1 MARTIEKWIEINAPS
16 QRIFNLFGRFE
27 NLPRWM
33 TTVREVELL
42 DDRRALLKSARSEPS
57 ESAIDWEAQVTSSG
71 PPQHIAWRAAGR
83 GANAE
88 VRTEF
93 EETRRGTV
101 LMRVL
106 FTEQSAGAGGAGLF
120 GVEPATE
127 LEASLERFKQFA
139 EEYDEDATLIART
152 TDKTTTVPDEGAVQS
167 RPIPVR
173 IPARSAPP
181 VPPQASVA
189 AREERVFQTA
199 TTDERRGASIGQTS
213 VVAPHPERGRPRRE
227 TLIYAGLAAL
237 LALAL
242 GALLWGASRRPEEQ
256 RAANGVAAT
265 GATPDSTATA
275 SPILDAPEEATPAS
289 SDLNNSPGTINTP
302 GANTPPGVSDGE
314 SGGVANETAIDS
326 PAQSGPRD
334 DQQGAL
340 KTALADW
347 VATTN
352 SQDVAKQMAFYAPVV
367 ERYYLRKNFSRQAV
381 REDKKRLAERASLVN
396 VTVGDPDITYDRE
409 GRRAVMRFRK
419 QYNIEGS
426 RLSRGEVMQ
435 ELKWAKTGEGWRIVS
450 ERDVRVIR

>member
-1 MARTIEKWIEINAPS
+1 MARSIEKWIEINAPP
-16 QRIFNLFGRFE
+16 QRVFNLFGRFE
-27 NLPRWM
+27 NFPRWM

-42 DDRRALLKSARSEPS
+42 DDRRALLKVARSAPS
-57 ESAIDWEAQVTSSG
+57 ESVIDWDAQMTMSG
-71 PPQHIAWRAAGR
+71 PPQHIAWRAVGR
-83 GANAE
+83 GVNAE

-106 FTEQSAGAGGAGLF
+106 FTEQSAGPGTGGAGLF
-120 GVEPATE
+120 GVDPAAE
-127 LEASLERFKQFA
+127 LEASLGRFKQFA
-139 EEYDEDATLIART
+139 EEYDEDVTLFART
-152 TDKTTTVPDEGAVQS
+152 ADKATTVPDEGAVQS
-167 RPIPVR
+167 RPIT
-173 IPARSAPP
+173 ARSVPP
-181 VPPQASVA
+181 IPPQASAA

-199 TTDERRGASIGQTS
+199 MTDDARGASIGRAS
-213 VVAPHPERGRPRRE
+213 VVTPHPERGRPRRAP
-227 TLIYAGLAAL
+227 LIYMGLAAL

-242 GALLWGASRRPEEQ
+242 GALLWGATRKPEEQ
-256 RAANGVAAT
+256 RGAYGVAAT

-275 SPILDAPEEATPAS
+275 SPIPDAPEATPTS
-289 SDLNNSPGTINTP
+289 SDLNNSPG
-302 GANTPPGVSDGE
+302 ANAPPSVSDEE
-314 SGGVANETAIDS
+314 SGGIANETAIDS
-326 PAQSGPRD
+326 PAQSGPQD
-334 DQQGAL
+334 DQQGEL
-340 KTALADW
+340 KTALANW

-367 ERYYLRKNFSRQAV
+367 EQYYLRKNFTRQAV

-396 VTVGDPDITYDRE
+396 IAIGDPEITYDRE

-435 ELKWAKTGEGWRIVS
+435 ELKWVKTGEGWKIVS